1 MTRLEQ
7 LQAELAQISIRQ
19 KEIQNEIRIIKADQ
33 RNEYRRQ
40 IRALLNERG
49 FTLKDAIEGH
59 AGIDDL
65 SQATW
70 YTSAFTPFG
79 EDGIMV
85 YSRDFSTRTTSLENA
100 NQIDSEK
107 KRFGEF
113 RIFALYPSGNG
124 GWRQI
129 HPNDYRK
136 IRGLKK

>member
-49 FTLKDAIEGH
+49 FTLKDAIEGRVE
-59 AGIDDL
+59 ISDL
-65 SQATW
+65 SEANW

-79 EDGIMV
+79 ENAIMV
-85 YSRDFSTRTTSLENA
+85 YSRDFSIRTTSLKNA
-100 NQIDSEK
+100 KNRTYIIMAI
-107 KRFGEF
+107 RPGESTW
-113 RIFALYPSGNG
+113 REIFKQD
-124 GWRQI
+124 WT
-129 HPNDYRK
+129 K